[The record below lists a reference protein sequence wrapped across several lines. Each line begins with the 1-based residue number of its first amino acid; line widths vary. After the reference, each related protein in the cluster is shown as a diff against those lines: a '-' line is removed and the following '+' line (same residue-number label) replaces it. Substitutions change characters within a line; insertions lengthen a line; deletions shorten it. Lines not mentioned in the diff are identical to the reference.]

1 MVFPSVYEMFAPLTT
16 VRKQHFWEYFS
27 GATLNSRWNETSVV
41 SGSMSTSSANNGYTF
56 SCGTGTWDTG
66 ALNFNQKRT
75 FSPTTAV
82 SITVAKRTGNGYMI
96 NGFND
101 SNNTWGNSSNE
112 ASISNLYSATYLAG
126 FNADGTAQTQGD
138 LTQTVDEEYHTQ
150 KVECGT
156 TATDYSID
164 GVLGLTRGT
173 NKPIAKMQP
182 IVSAMH
188 YNSGSA
194 PSVFVK
200 YMECYNT

>member
-1 MVFPSVYEMFAPLTT
+1 MAFPSVYEMFTPLTT

-27 GATLNSRWNETSVV
+27 GATLNSRWTETSVV
-41 SGSMSTSSANNGYTF
+41 SGAISDSVDGGYSF
-56 SCGTGTWDTG
+56 SCGTGTWNTS
-66 ALNFNQKRT
+66 AINFNQKRT

-82 SITVAKRTGNGYMI
+82 AITVAKRTGNGYVI

-112 ASISNLYSATYLAG
+112 AAISNLYSATYLAG
-126 FNADGTAQTQGD
+126 FNADGTTQSQGN
-138 LTQTVDEEYHTQ
+138 LTQAVDTDFHTQ

-164 GVLGLTRGT
+164 NVLGLTRGT

-194 PSVFVK
+194 PTAHVK

>member
-1 MVFPSVYEMFAPLTT
+1 MVFPSVYEMFVEDLTT

-27 GATLNSRWNETSVV
+27 GATLNSRWTTTSVV
-41 SGSMSTSSANNGYTF
+41 SGAMSDSVDGGYSF
-56 SCGTGTWDTG
+56 ASGTGTWDTG
-66 ALNFNQKRT
+66 AINFNQKRT

-82 SITVAKRTGNGYMI
+82 AITVAKRTGNGYMI

-112 ASISNLYSATYLAG
+112 AAISNLYSATYLAG
-126 FNADGTAQTQGD
+126 FNADGTTQSQGN
-138 LTQTVDEEYHTQ
+138 LTQAVDTDFHTQ

-156 TATDYSID
+156 TATNYSID
-164 GVLGLTRGT
+164 NVLGLTRGT

-194 PSVFVK
+194 PTAHVN

>member
-1 MVFPSVYEMFAPLTT
+1 MAFSSVYEMFASLTT
-16 VRKQHFWEYFS
+16 VRKQHFWDYFS
-27 GATLNSRWNETSVV
+27 GATLNSRWTETSVS
-41 SGSMSTSSANNGYTF
+41 SGAMSTSAGGGYSF

-66 ALNFNQKRT
+66 ALNFNQKRA

-112 ASISNLYSATYLAG
+112 AAISNLYSATYLAG
-126 FNADGTAQTQGD
+126 FNADGTTQSQGN
-138 LTQTVDEEYHTQ
+138 LTQAVDADFHTQ

-156 TATDYSID
+156 TATKYSID

-194 PSVFVK
+194 PTTHVK

>member
-1 MVFPSVYEMFAPLTT
+1 MYLSSTQGNGETVTVSELTFESSN
-16 VRKQHFWEYFS
+16 VD
-27 GATLNSRWNETSVV
+27 NIRWNETSVV
-41 SGSMSTSSANNGYTF
+41 SGAMADSVDGGYSF

-66 ALNFNQKRT
+66 ALNFNQKRI

-82 SITVAKRTGNGYMI
+82 AITVAKRTGNGYMI

-112 ASISNLYSATYLAG
+112 AAISNLYSATYLAG
-126 FNADGTAQTQGD
+126 FNADGTTQSQGN
-138 LTQTVDEEYHTQ
+138 LTQAVDTDFHTQ

-164 GVLGLTRGT
+164 GVLGLTRAT

-194 PSVFVK
+194 PTVNVK